1 MTNKI
6 EIDYSPLARWLCL
19 YEAVNIISEK
29 AEKCGYNKD
38 CLKPIPI
45 NKYIN
50 ERYHSVLKDIEYEYK
65 HQKAESSVNSSPH
78 IHHH

>member
-1 MTNKI
+1 MTSNQDHSK
-6 EIDYSPLARWLCL
+6 LARWVCL

-29 AEKCGYNKD
+29 AEKLGKTSND

-50 ERYHSVLKDIEYEYK
+50 ERYPSVLKDIEYEYK
-65 HQKAESSVNSSPH
+65 AT
-78 IHHH
+78 